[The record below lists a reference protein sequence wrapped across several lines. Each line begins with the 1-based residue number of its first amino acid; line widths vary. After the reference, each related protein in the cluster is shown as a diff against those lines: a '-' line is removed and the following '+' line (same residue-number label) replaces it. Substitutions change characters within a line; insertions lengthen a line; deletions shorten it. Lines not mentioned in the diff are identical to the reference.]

1 MRLNCNFSSD
11 LRYETAETIFLGRKR
26 KDEDDDE
33 DADISGGPSR
43 KKAKKKGGQV
53 DKKLQKKMRKLMDIV
68 KQYKDHDE
76 RVLSEP
82 FYKLPSKKELPDYYD
97 LIRRPMDIFK
107 IEAKIEDGKVSG
119 ALPRD
124 IFPPFHKSRNA
135 LPQSTVTW

>member
-1 MRLNCNFSSD
+1 M
-11 LRYETAETIFLGRKR
+11 
-26 KDEDDDE
+26 
-33 DADISGGPSR
+33 
-43 KKAKKKGGQV
+43 

-119 ALPRD
+119 ALPTDFCLDVFLRENAR
-124 IFPPFHKSRNA
+124 FPA
-135 LPQSTVTW
+135 VE